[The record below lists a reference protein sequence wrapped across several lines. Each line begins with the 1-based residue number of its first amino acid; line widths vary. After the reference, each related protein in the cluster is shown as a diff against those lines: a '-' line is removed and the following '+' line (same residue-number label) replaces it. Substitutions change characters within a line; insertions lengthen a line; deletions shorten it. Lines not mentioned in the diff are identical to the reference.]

1 VLARATGRASSG
13 RYSLRTALAEF
24 WTTQGPQY
32 ASGYGKTTIGALP
45 RLTVSDG
52 TDVWVANVN
61 TGTVRRVRASDGKLL
76 WTATGIPEAYG
87 LVSAMGRV
95 FVGSREAPGRI
106 FEINPAALTVT
117 EVATLD
123 DTPQALAFD
132 GWRVWSA
139 NAGGSVSIATPGAPW
154 SVTPVTGFT
163 QPSGILYDGAN
174 IWVTDTQAGTLS
186 KLNDDGSVAQTVPV
200 GVGPEFPTF
209 DGVNIWV
216 PADSG
221 VVTVVRA
228 ATGEII
234 AQLTGNGL
242 FGPFAAAYDG
252 QRILVTNF
260 FGNSVSL
267 WNAADLAP
275 IGSYPMPG
283 GPIGV
288 CSDGI
293 DFFVTLNNGALARF

>member
-1 VLARATGRASSG
+1 
-13 RYSLRTALAEF
+13 
-24 WTTQGPQY
+24 
-32 ASGYGKTTIGALP
+32 
-45 RLTVSDG
+45 
-52 TDVWVANVN
+52 
-61 TGTVRRVRASDGKLL
+61 
-76 WTATGIPEAYG
+76 
-87 LVSAMGRV
+87 
-95 FVGSREAPGRI
+95 
-106 FEINPAALTVT
+106 
-117 EVATLD
+117 
-123 DTPQALAFD
+123 
-132 GWRVWSA
+132 
-139 NAGGSVSIATPGAPW
+139 
-154 SVTPVTGFT
+154 
-163 QPSGILYDGAN
+163 
-174 IWVTDTQAGTLS
+174 
-186 KLNDDGSVAQTVPV
+186 VPV

-216 PADSG
+216 PGDSG